1 MPHKRNHRRSKKYHR
16 RHRSM
21 SGGKNMFGN
30 SYETISNSSG
40 SSGWK
45 YVENVAGNL
54 NQQYNNALMGNGS
67 GNQLVLKPMAGGKR
81 KTRRNRRLRRSRSR
95 RGGSMIGDAI
105 VPLGLLAIQQTYK
118 KSLKQKGRK

>member
-1 MPHKRNHRRSKKYHR
+1 MPHKRKHRRSKKHYR

-30 SYETISNSSG
+30 SYENVSNSSG

-45 YVENVAGNL
+45 YVENVTGNL

-67 GNQLVLKPMAGGKR
+67 GNQLKPLTGGKR
-81 KTRRNRRLRRSRSR
+81 KTRKNKRIRNR
-95 RGGSMIGDAI
+95 RGGSIIGDAI

-118 KSLKQKGRK
+118 KSLKHKSKK